1 MATENDPN
9 LPGSSGASAPGQ
21 VNLSTRPLLRA
32 LADNW
37 WIALVRGLFA
47 ILFGV
52 LTFVW
57 PGISLLSLVI
67 LFGVYSLMDGV
78 VALYGAVTGRGKV
91 SRSSLWWLLFVGIT
105 GIAAGIVT
113 FVYPQVT
120 ALVLVI
126 FIGAWALVRGIFE
139 IIGAVRLRKE
149 IEHEWLLIFAGLM
162 SVLFGLVLLLKPG
175 AGALALLWLIG
186 GYAIV
191 FGITLVWLA
200 LRLRKLAR
208 NAHDR

>member
-1 MATENDPN
+1 MSDQNI
-9 LPGSSGASAPGQ
+9 S
-21 VNLSTRPLLRA
+21 LSTRPMLKLMVE
-32 LADNW
+32 NW
-37 WIALVRGLFA
+37 WVALLRGLFA

-67 LFGVYSLMDGV
+67 LFGAYSLVDGV
-78 VALYGAVTGRGKV
+78 VALYGAIKGRGRA
-91 SRSSLWWLLFVGIT
+91 SGSSLWWLLFVGIT

-113 FVYPQVT
+113 FFYPQVT

-149 IEHEWLLIFAGLM
+149 IDHEWLLILAGLL
-162 SVLFGLVLLLKPG
+162 SVIFGLVLLLKPG

-186 GYAIV
+186 SYAIL
-191 FGITLVWLA
+191 FGVILVWLSF
-200 LRLRKLAR
+200 RLRKLAR
-208 NAHDR
+208 NAHK

>member
-1 MATENDPN
+1 MTGNSVSLA
-9 LPGSSGASAPGQ
+9 Q
-21 VNLSTRPLLRA
+21 RPLLRA
-32 LADNW
+32 LTDNW
-37 WIALVRGLFA
+37 WVALLRGLFA

-57 PGISLLSLVI
+57 PGITLLSLVI
-67 LFGVYSLMDGV
+67 LFGVYSLMDGI
-78 VALYGAVTGRGKV
+78 VAIYGAIKGRGEV

-113 FVYPQVT
+113 FFYPQVT

-139 IIGAVRLRKE
+139 IIGAIRLRKE
-149 IEHEWLLIFAGLM
+149 IDHEWLLIFAGLL
-162 SVLFGLVLLLKPG
+162 SVIFGLVLLLKPG

-186 GYAIV
+186 SYAIL
-191 FGITLVWLA
+191 FGLILVWLA
-200 LRLRKLAR
+200 FRLRKLGKASLT
-208 NAHDR
+208 

>member
-1 MATENDPN
+1 MATGKDPN
-9 LPGSSGASAPGQ
+9 LSPSSAADPGKL
-21 VNLSTRPLLRA
+21 NLSTRPLLRA
-32 LADNW
+32 LADRW
-37 WIALVRGLFA
+37 WVALVRGLFA

-67 LFGVYSLMDGV
+67 LFGVYSLMDGA
-78 VALYGAVTGRGKV
+78 VALYGAITGRRQI
-91 SRSSLWWLLFVGIT
+91 SRSSLWWLLFVGIS

-113 FVYPQVT
+113 FLYPQVT

-139 IIGAVRLRKE
+139 IIGAIRLRKE
-149 IEHEWLLIFAGLM
+149 IEREWLLIFAGLM
-162 SVLFGLVLLLKPG
+162 SVIFGLVLLLNPG

-186 GYAIV
+186 GYAIA
-191 FGITLVWLA
+191 FGIILVWLA
-200 LRLRKLAR
+200 FRLRKLAR
-208 NAHDR
+208 NAHDG

>member
-1 MATENDPN
+1 MANQNIPM
-9 LPGSSGASAPGQ
+9 
-21 VNLSTRPLLRA
+21 STRPLLKL

-37 WIALVRGLFA
+37 WVALLRGCFA

-57 PGISLLSLVI
+57 PGISLLSLII
-67 LFGVYSLMDGV
+67 LFGAYSLVDGV
-78 VALYGAVTGRGKV
+78 IALYGAFKGRGSVTG
-91 SRSSLWWLLFVGIT
+91 SSIWWLIFVGIT

-113 FVYPQVT
+113 FIYPQVT

-139 IIGAVRLRKE
+139 IIGAIRLRKE
-149 IEHEWLLIFAGLM
+149 IDHEWLLIFAGVL
-162 SVLFGLVLLLKPG
+162 SVIFGLVLLLKPG

-186 GYAIV
+186 TYAIL
-191 FGITLVWLA
+191 FGIILVWLA
-200 LRLRKLAR
+200 FRLRKVKHTGR
-208 NAHDR
+208 

>member
-1 MATENDPN
+1 MATENDLNP
-9 LPGSSGASAPGQ
+9 SS
-21 VNLSTRPLLRA
+21 NYLSTRPLLRA

-37 WIALVRGLFA
+37 WVALVRGLFA

-52 LTFVW
+52 LTFIW

-67 LFGVYSLMDGV
+67 LFGVYSLMDGA
-78 VALYGAVTGRGKV
+78 VAIYGAITGRGQI

-105 GIAAGIVT
+105 GITAGIVT
-113 FVYPQVT
+113 FIYPQVT

-149 IEHEWLLIFAGLM
+149 IDHEWLLIFAGFL
-162 SVLFGLVLLLKPG
+162 SVIFGLVLLLKPG

-186 GYAIV
+186 SYAIA
-191 FGITLVWLA
+191 FGIILVWLA
-200 LRLRKLAR
+200 FRLRKLA
-208 NAHDR
+208 HKTHT

>member
-1 MATENDPN
+1 MSTKHDPN
-9 LPGSSGASAPGQ
+9 LSSSGASAPGQ
-21 VNLSTRPLLRA
+21 INLSTRPLLRA
-32 LADNW
+32 MADNW
-37 WIALVRGLFA
+37 WVALVRGLFA

-67 LFGVYSLMDGV
+67 LFGIYSLMDGA
-78 VALYGAVTGRGKV
+78 VAIYGAITGRKEV
-91 SRSSLWWLLFVGIT
+91 SRSALWWLLFVGIT
-105 GIAAGIVT
+105 GIAAGLVT
-113 FVYPQVT
+113 FFYPQVT

-149 IEHEWLLIFAGLM
+149 IDHEWLLIFAGFL
-162 SVLFGLVLLLKPG
+162 SVIFGLVLLLKPG

-186 GYAIV
+186 SYAIA
-191 FGITLVWLA
+191 FGIILVWLA
-200 LRLRKLAR
+200 FRLRKLAR
-208 NAHDR
+208 NAHDG

>member
-9 LPGSSGASAPGQ
+9 PSSSTPPAGSGQ
-21 VNLSTRPLLRA
+21 ISLSTRPLLRA
-32 LADNW
+32 MADNW
-37 WIALVRGLFA
+37 WVALVRGLFA
-47 ILFGV
+47 IVFGV

-57 PGISLLSLVI
+57 PGISLLSLVL
-67 LFGVYSLMDGV
+67 LFGIYSLIDGV
-78 VALYGAVTGRGKV
+78 VALYGAIKGRGQV
-91 SRSSLWWLLFVGIT
+91 ERSALWWLLFVGIT

-139 IIGAVRLRKE
+139 IIGAIRLRKE
-149 IEHEWLLIFAGLM
+149 IDHEWLLIFAGFL
-162 SVLFGLVLLLKPG
+162 SVIFGLVLLLKPG

-186 GYAIV
+186 SYAIV
-191 FGITLVWLA
+191 FGGILVWLS
-200 LRLRKLAR
+200 LRLRKLAHKTH
-208 NAHDR
+208 A

>member
-1 MATENDPN
+1 MTRN
-9 LPGSSGASAPGQ
+9 SIS
-21 VNLSTRPLLRA
+21 LSDRPLLRA
-32 LADNW
+32 MADNW
-37 WIALVRGLFA
+37 WVALVRGLFA

-67 LFGVYSLMDGV
+67 LFGVYSLMDGI
-78 VALYGAVTGRGKV
+78 VAIYGAIKGRGEV

-105 GIAAGIVT
+105 GIAAGVVT
-113 FVYPQVT
+113 FIYPQVT

-139 IIGAVRLRKE
+139 IIGAIRLRKE
-149 IEHEWLLIFAGLM
+149 IEHEWLLIFAGML
-162 SVLFGLVLLLKPG
+162 SVIFGLVLLLKPG

-186 GYAIV
+186 TYAII
-191 FGITLVWLA
+191 FGVILVWLA

-208 NAHDR
+208 NTH

>member
-1 MATENDPN
+1 MSTGNDPN
-9 LPGSSGASAPGQ
+9 LPPSATSASGQ
-21 VNLSTRPLLRA
+21 RNLATRPLLRA
-32 LADNW
+32 LADRW
-37 WIALVRGLFA
+37 WVALVRGLFA

-78 VALYGAVTGRGKV
+78 VALYGAITGRGQI
-91 SRSSLWWLLFVGIT
+91 SRSSLWWLLFVGIS
-105 GIAAGIVT
+105 GIAAGLVT

-139 IIGAVRLRKE
+139 IIGAIRLRRE
-149 IEHEWLLIFAGLM
+149 IEREWLLIFAGLL
-162 SVLFGLVLLLKPG
+162 SVLFGLVLLLNPG

-186 GYAIV
+186 GYAIA
-191 FGITLVWLA
+191 FGIILVWLA
-200 LRLRKLAR
+200 FRLRKLAR
-208 NAHDR
+208 NAHDE

>member
-1 MATENDPN
+1 MATENDLNP
-9 LPGSSGASAPGQ
+9 SS
-21 VNLSTRPLLRA
+21 NYLSNRPLLRA
-32 LADNW
+32 MADNW
-37 WIALVRGLFA
+37 WVALVRGLFA

-52 LTFVW
+52 LTFIW

-67 LFGVYSLMDGV
+67 LFGVYSLMDGA
-78 VALYGAVTGRGKV
+78 VAIYGAITGRGKV

-113 FVYPQVT
+113 FIYPQVT

-149 IEHEWLLIFAGLM
+149 IDNEWLLIFAGFM
-162 SVLFGLVLLLKPG
+162 SVIFGLVLLVNPG

-186 GYAIV
+186 GYAIA
-191 FGITLVWLA
+191 FGIILVWLA
-200 LRLRKLAR
+200 FRLRKLA
-208 NAHDR
+208 HKTHT